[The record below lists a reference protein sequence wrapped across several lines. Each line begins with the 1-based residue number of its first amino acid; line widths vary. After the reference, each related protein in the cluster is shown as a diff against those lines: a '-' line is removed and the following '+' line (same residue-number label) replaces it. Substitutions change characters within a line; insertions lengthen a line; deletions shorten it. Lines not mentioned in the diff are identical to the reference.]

1 MRFFF
6 SLSLSL
12 LVPNGAVV
20 KLDSILPFEPEKKKT
35 KEEKGGEDHVDYLGC
50 ILLPPPS
57 FSLSLSRSRRAINPL
72 DRISIISAR
81 RRGETRK
88 RAREE
93 EEEDDDDGKK
103 KMAPQRH

>member
-1 MRFFF
+1 M
-6 SLSLSL
+6 LITWD
-12 LVPNGAVV
+12 V
-20 KLDSILPFEPEKKKT
+20 
-35 KEEKGGEDHVDYLGC
+35 YYY
-50 ILLPPPS
+50 LLPL
-57 FSLSLSRSRRAINPL
+57 SLSLSRSRRAINPL